1 MLVKSP
7 QLSSLALLRKAAA
20 AGWAAHAL
28 LCSTIS
34 LENRIQLFRVLSL
47 PQASIH
53 LMLCPP
59 TAHTCTHPHTHIHT
73 HTHTPI
79 PRQTH
84 TWPRLTRCP
93 TLVPAELS
101 LCEASSSPLHPR
113 GPGDSSTSLISL

>member
-59 TAHTCTHPHTHIHT
+59 TAHTHTHSHSHLMITLDAHT
-73 HTHTPI
+73 HTHSHLMITLDAHTHSHSHSHLMI
-79 PRQTH
+79 TIDAHTH
-84 TWPRLTRCP
+84 TLT
-93 TLVPAELS
+93 L
-101 LCEASSSPLHPR
+101 
-113 GPGDSSTSLISL
+113 

>member
-73 HTHTPI
+73 HTHTYTYTYTYTEI
-79 PRQTH
+79 C
-84 TWPRLTRCP
+84 WLM
-93 TLVPAELS
+93 
-101 LCEASSSPLHPR
+101 SSPRPISCCLITTMHF
-113 GPGDSSTSLISL
+113 ST